1 MTRLSILSL
10 TLCSL
15 VCSSAFAHDTWVET
29 NTPLV
34 RSGDAVYVELKL
46 GNHGNDR
53 RDFKQ
58 ASKIDLEGCT
68 LKIVGP
74 DGKVHELKDR
84 LIDTGYTPKEG
95 YWEGRFVGNSPGV
108 HIVSHALDTI
118 VDHGQPTRS
127 IKSGKAFFVVSPSLD
142 DVPVSKS
149 GYDRIMGHPLELIP
163 VTDPVT
169 TMQPGQPITVKV
181 LFKGKPLAD
190 ARVSFVPQGETLKSG
205 FDKRYERMT
214 DAAGR
219 ASFTPQT
226 GNRYLV
232 VVHHEADAEKGE
244 DYEKTAYAATLTI
257 LVPER

>member
-1 MTRLSILSL
+1 MTRLSLLSI

-15 VCSSAFAHDTWVET
+15 VGTSALAHDTWVET

-34 RSGDAVYVELKL
+34 RSADAVYVELKL

-58 ASKIDLEGCT
+58 ASKIDLEDCT
-68 LKIVGP
+68 LKVVGP
-74 DGKVHELKDR
+74 DGKIQDLTER

-95 YWEGRFVGNSPGV
+95 HWEAKFVGSSPGAYV
-108 HIVSHALDTI
+108 VSHALDTV

-142 DVPVSKS
+142 NVPVSSS
-149 GYDRIMGHPLELIP
+149 GYDRAMGHPLELIP

-169 TMQPGQPITVKV
+169 AMRPGQPITVKV

-190 ARVSFVPQGETLKSG
+190 ARASFVPQGTTLKSG
-205 FDKRYERMT
+205 FDERYEKMT
-214 DAAGR
+214 DAAGQ

-226 GNRYLV
+226 GNRYLI
-232 VVHHEADAEKGE
+232 VVHHDADDETGE